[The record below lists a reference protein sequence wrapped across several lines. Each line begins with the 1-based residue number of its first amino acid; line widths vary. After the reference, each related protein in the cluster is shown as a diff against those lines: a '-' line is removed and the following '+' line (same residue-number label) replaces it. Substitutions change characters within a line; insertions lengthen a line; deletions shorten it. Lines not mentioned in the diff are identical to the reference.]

1 MAETQ
6 RSPAAD
12 RAAAV
17 GRCSGKTST
26 TQYSTRHRQ
35 VYDADGH
42 TLLRRPGPIDGA
54 PRLARSNIW
63 RWSVE
68 RWCEVV
74 S

>member
-17 GRCSGKTST
+17 DCCSGKTST
-26 TQYSTRHRQ
+26 TKYSTRHRQ

-54 PRLARSNIW
+54 PRRATPGWYRLAAN
-63 RWSVE
+63 RWA
-68 RWCEVV
+68 EVT